1 MKILFFE
8 CLESTHLFLIEKLK
22 NHTLEP
28 PIMVVAH
35 HQSKGIGSR
44 GNVWEE
50 VKEGLYFSFA
60 LYKDSLPRDLPLEST
75 SIFYGYIF
83 KSILEEY
90 HSKVWL
96 KWPNDL
102 YVQDKKIGGVL
113 CTLIEDKI
121 LVGIGLNLKVE
132 TKDFGALDVQISKED
147 ILEKFIEKIEVFK
160 WKQIFSKYKLE
171 FSNNFHFNC
180 HHKGRI
186 LSLKNASL
194 FEDGSI
200 LLDGQRIYSLR

>member
-8 CLESTHLFLIEKLK
+8 CLESTHLFLVKKLK
-22 NHTLEP
+22 DNTLKP

-35 HQSKGIGSR
+35 HQNKGIGSR
-44 GNVWEE
+44 GNVWEAA
-50 VKEGLYFSFA
+50 KEGLYFSFA
-60 LYKDSLPRDLPLEST
+60 LYKDSLPQDLPLEST

-83 KSILEEY
+83 KSILEE
-90 HSKVWL
+90 HRSKVWL

-102 YVQDKKIGGVL
+102 YIQDKKIGGVL

-132 TKDFGALDVQISKED
+132 NKNFGALDIQISRKD
-147 ILEKFIEKIEVFK
+147 ILEKFIEKTEVFK

-171 FSNNFHFNC
+171 FPNNFHFNF